1 MRKTRKRSLSAA
13 VIAFALSFGLAFS
26 PLALNVK
33 TAGAATQGFTN
44 STVAV
49 SATNEA
55 LSGWQ
60 YYFYDPTH
68 KKSTPKNGGFY
79 YESDKMFLKAVADGH
94 TGNGMLME
102 RNEGTDEFVA
112 YSYRFDV
119 KANQTYKI
127 SAWVKTD
134 CADNAKNKLT
144 ACIEK
149 HTDSNFSAIGSV
161 KEWTEYSFYHTT
173 GASETSMVICLRTEG
188 IGKFYI
194 DDIAVKE
201 STSYYNTDFFRMQ
214 SFSANSG
221 ESKSEDPTD
230 MVPLTASQLSN
241 ESSDGDGKSLKLYDY
256 QVFKTVF
263 GRLPFNK
270 NYTLSFK
277 YKTVDAETSARLSI
291 RMDNIGPDGARR
303 YYVNTYDENNTM
315 TSEALYLN
323 ATEWTEFKYNFSTK
337 GGLTTQWL
345 GIVPHDI
352 GSGYYLID
360 ELAITTYSAN
370 AFTGGTFD
378 DDGYTNFE
386 YVNSPAGEPT
396 DGYTAVTAD
405 KLVDGENGK
414 ALKLDLNDYLRVNF
428 GTLKFNETYRLNFKY
443 KNAGEANATASIR
456 MDHATVAGAQAWFA
470 PNATGTS
477 EWQQYSYL
485 FTTNEFVAGDG
496 KTYNSSISFVRIGIT
511 GGDGLLIDDLEIF
524 VEDGGMQYIVNGSF
538 SGAYFA
544 EYVGYGGNLN
554 FAKQPDGI
562 YAMAAGNYSL
572 DNTSGQ
578 RSYFR
583 IPDTGLVSEQEY
595 TLSFDYR
602 SGANSGCL
610 YYGGAQI
617 AEWTGNTEAKWT
629 HHTVTFTAASHGF
642 LEMYGDGGIGF
653 PTYYKNI
660 QITDASGKTYLTN
673 TTYKLPSSTEILGEN
688 VFAYGEFN
696 GKIQNEWTGWTF
708 ENGGIY
714 GLKFQDNNTDWKLN
728 LFGTA
733 EAAATAISDEI
744 AVTANAIVVEQEF
757 FQGEAK
763 VTLIVGEK
771 EIEATDD
778 GVFVLPEGTT
788 AVKVKYSASEYVA
801 IKKIFI
807 GSHVHGD
814 DCSNVPVSNSEAIYE
829 WSEDNKTC
837 TATMLY
843 ICGAK
848 STVTETATAVI
859 TNNTATLY
867 EKGTGLYTVTFED
880 NRFETQSKTA
890 ETEVRSPENV
900 TLNVGETE
908 NGSVKL
914 TVGDTAI
921 TEFPYTIMEKTEV
934 TVTATAE
941 RGYKLVAITVNG
953 VAIEGN
959 TFTVDGAA
967 VVSAT
972 FEKDPLFRSITAA
985 TAENGTV
992 TVDVANAYDG
1002 ETVTVTA
1009 TAAEGYELDY
1019 ITVNGETIEGNTFT
1033 VAGDAT
1039 VSAVFKKLP
1048 EREVMEGCSSSAGF
1062 NGGFALILVA
1072 VALAFVLKAKRA

>member
-26 PLALNVK
+26 PVASNLKL
-33 TAGAATQGFTN
+33 AGAATQGFTN
-44 STVAV
+44 SAVAV

-102 RNEGTDEFVA
+102 RNEDTDEFVA
-112 YSYRFDV
+112 YSYKFDV

-149 HTDSNFSAIGSV
+149 HTDSNFTAIGSV

-173 GASETSMVICLRTEG
+173 GASETSMVICLRAEG
-188 IGKFYI
+188 VGKFYI
-194 DDIAVKE
+194 DDITVKE

-214 SFSANSG
+214 SFSATSGTSG
-221 ESKSEDPTD
+221 EQATD
-230 MVPLTASQLSN
+230 YVPLSTAQLSN
-241 ESSDGDGKSLKLYDY
+241 DSSDGDGRSLRLNNNEG
-256 QVFKTVF
+256 FKTVF
-263 GRLPFNK
+263 GRLPDYRT
-270 NYTLSFK
+270 YTLSFK
-277 YKTVDAETSARLSI
+277 YKT
-291 RMDNIGPDGARR
+291 
-303 YYVNTYDENNTM
+303 
-315 TSEALYLN
+315 LN
-323 ATEWTEFKYNFSTK
+323 ATDGKLSMRMDHMYNSARQYYVQTGITVPTENWTEFSYEFASDNSATVCAVSWLNFTFY
-337 GGLTTQWL
+337 GTGEGAQ
-345 GIVPHDI
+345 I
-352 GSGYYLID
+352 LID
-360 ELAITTYSAN
+360 ELAITTYSSN

-378 DDGYTNFE
+378 DGGYTNFQ
-386 YVNSPAGEPT
+386 YVNHNGEPA
-396 DGYTAVTAD
+396 DGFTAVTAD

-414 ALKLDLNDYLRVNF
+414 ALKLELNDYLRVNF

-443 KNAGEANATASIR
+443 KNAGEANATTSIR
-456 MDHATVAGAQAWFA
+456 MDCVTTAGVRAYYADA
-470 PNATGTS
+470 ANGTS

-485 FTTNEFVAGDG
+485 FTTNKFVDG
-496 KTYNSSISFVRIGIT
+496 GNTWNPSVAFVQIGVT
-511 GGDGLLIDDLEIF
+511 GGDGLLIDDLEI
-524 VEDGGMQYIVNGSF
+524 VADDGGMQYIVNGSF

-554 FAKQPDGI
+554 FAKQPDGT
-562 YAMAAGNYSL
+562 YVMAAGNYSL

-583 IPDTGLVSEQEY
+583 IPDTGLVSGQEY

-602 SGANSGCL
+602 SGSASGL
-610 YYGGAQI
+610 WIYGGV
-617 AEWTGNTEAKWT
+617 EMPGWTGTTEAKWT
-629 HHTVTFTAASHGF
+629 HHTVTFTAANHGF
-642 LEMYGDGGIGF
+642 IEMYGDAGAGF

-788 AVKVKYSASEYVA
+788 AVKIKYSASEYVA

-807 GSHVHGD
+807 GSHVHGE
-814 DCSNVPVSNSEAIYE
+814 DCANVPVSNSEAIYE

-880 NRFETQSKTA
+880 NRFATQSKTA

-900 TLNVGETE
+900 TLSVGETE

-934 TVTATAE
+934 TVTATAA
-941 RGYKLVAITVNG
+941 RGYKLVSITVNG
-953 VAIEGN
+953 TAIEGN
-959 TFTVDGAA
+959 TFTVDGAT

-972 FEKDPLFRSITAA
+972 FEKDPLFRSVTTA
-985 TAENGTV
+985 TAENGSV

-1002 ETVTVTA
+1002 DTVTVTA

-1019 ITVNGETIEGNTFT
+1019 VTVNGEAIEGNTF
-1033 VAGDAT
+1033 VVNGDAV

>member
-44 STVAV
+44 SAVAV

-149 HTDSNFSAIGSV
+149 HTDSNFTAIGSV

-173 GASETSMVICLRTEG
+173 GASETSMVICLRAEG

-194 DDIAVKE
+194 DDITVKE
-201 STSYYNTDFFRMQ
+201 STAIAKSAPFFSLLTIGNLDNGAADGWGRAGM
-214 SFSANSG
+214 A
-221 ESKSEDPTD
+221 T
-230 MVPLTASQLSN
+230 LTAANLSTD
-241 ESSDGDGKSLKLYDY
+241 SSDGDGSSLELKDQDVL
-256 QVFKTVF
+256 KAVF
-263 GRLPFNK
+263 GKLVGGKRYNVSFKYKFLEAGRLDSKLQIRMDGYYTDGTDLYWLDAPRGEQNVWTSFSQDFDVTGAAGTKTINYLNLIARGHFLVDEFYITCLDEADPMQYLPGGTFSGVYTAGYPVIGASSNFAK
-270 NYTLSFK
+270 QKDGSYVYVAGNHSIGPDSGSRSYIDIDITHLEKGKTYTLSFEYRSGAGEGLVQLGNDWK
-277 YKTVDAETSARLSI
+277 NHVALLGGFGYSAEAWTSKTVDFEAGKTMADGREAEHIEINGDS
-291 RMDNIGPDGARR
+291 N
-303 YYVNTYDENNTM
+303 
-315 TSEALYLN
+315 
-323 ATEWTEFKYNFSTK
+323 
-337 GGLTTQWL
+337 
-345 GIVPHDI
+345 
-352 GSGYYLID
+352 
-360 ELAITTYSAN
+360 
-370 AFTGGTFD
+370 GGTFD
-378 DDGYTNFE
+378 D
-386 YVNSPAGEPT
+386 
-396 DGYTAVTAD
+396 
-405 KLVDGENGK
+405 
-414 ALKLDLNDYLRVNF
+414 
-428 GTLKFNETYRLNFKY
+428 
-443 KNAGEANATASIR
+443 
-456 MDHATVAGAQAWFA
+456 AGAL
-470 PNATGTS
+470 TG
-477 EWQQYSYL
+477 QSYPL
-485 FTTNEFVAGDG
+485 
-496 KTYNSSISFVRIGIT
+496 
-511 GGDGLLIDDLEIF
+511 
-524 VEDGGMQYIVNGSF
+524 YI
-538 SGAYFA
+538 
-544 EYVGYGGNLN
+544 
-554 FAKQPDGI
+554 
-562 YAMAAGNYSL
+562 
-572 DNTSGQ
+572 
-578 RSYFR
+578 R
-583 IPDTGLVSEQEY
+583 
-595 TLSFDYR
+595 
-602 SGANSGCL
+602 
-610 YYGGAQI
+610 
-617 AEWTGNTEAKWT
+617 
-629 HHTVTFTAASHGF
+629 
-642 LEMYGDGGIGF
+642 
-653 PTYYKNI
+653 NI
-660 QITDASGKTYLTN
+660 QITDSDGNTYVAN
-673 TTYKLPSSTEILGEN
+673 QSFAASSTEVLGEN
-688 VFAYGEFN
+688 VFVYGEFN
-696 GKIQNEWTGWTF
+696 GNIQNEWTGWTF

-788 AVKVKYSASEYVA
+788 AVKIKYSASEYVA

-814 DCSNVPVSNSEAIYE
+814 DCANVPVSNSEAIYE

-859 TNNTATLY
+859 TDNTATLY

-880 NRFETQSKTA
+880 NRFATQSKTA

-900 TLNVGETE
+900 TLSVGETE

>member
-13 VIAFALSFGLAFS
+13 VIAFALSFGLALS
-26 PLALNVK
+26 PVASNLKL
-33 TAGAATQGFTN
+33 AGAATQGFTN
-44 STVAV
+44 SAVAV

-102 RNEGTDEFVA
+102 RNEDTDEFVA
-112 YSYRFDV
+112 YSYKFDV

-134 CADNAKNKLT
+134 CADNVKNKLT

-149 HTDSNFSAIGSV
+149 HTDSNFTAIGSV

-188 IGKFYI
+188 VGKFYI

-214 SFSANSG
+214 SFSATSGTSG
-221 ESKSEDPTD
+221 EQATD
-230 MVPLTASQLSN
+230 YVPLSTAQLSN
-241 ESSDGDGKSLKLYDY
+241 DSSDGDGRSLRLNNNEG
-256 QVFKTVF
+256 FKTVF
-263 GRLPFNK
+263 GRLPDYRT
-270 NYTLSFK
+270 YTLSFK
-277 YKTVDAETSARLSI
+277 YKT
-291 RMDNIGPDGARR
+291 
-303 YYVNTYDENNTM
+303 
-315 TSEALYLN
+315 LN
-323 ATEWTEFKYNFSTK
+323 ATDGKLSMRMDHMYNSARQYYVQTGITVPTENWTEFSYEFASDNSATVCAVSWLNFTFY
-337 GGLTTQWL
+337 GTGEGAQ
-345 GIVPHDI
+345 I
-352 GSGYYLID
+352 LID
-360 ELAITTYSAN
+360 ELAITTYSSN

-378 DDGYTNFE
+378 DDGYTNFK
-386 YVNSPAGEPT
+386 YVNHNGEPT
-396 DGYTAVTAD
+396 DGFTAVTAD

-428 GTLKFNETYRLNFKY
+428 DTLKFNETYRLNFKY
-443 KNAGEANATASIR
+443 KNAGEANATTSIR
-456 MDHATVAGAQAWFA
+456 MDCVTTAGVRAYYADA
-470 PNATGTS
+470 ASGTS

-485 FTTNEFVAGDG
+485 FTTNKFVDG
-496 KTYNSSISFVRIGIT
+496 GNTWNPSVAFVQIGVT
-511 GGDGLLIDDLEIF
+511 GGDGLLIDDLEI
-524 VEDGGMQYIVNGSF
+524 VADDGGMQYIVNGSF

-554 FAKQPDGI
+554 FAKQPDGT

-583 IPDTGLVSEQEY
+583 IPDTGLVSGQEY

-602 SGANSGCL
+602 SGSASGL
-610 YYGGAQI
+610 WIYGGV
-617 AEWTGNTEAKWT
+617 EMPGWTGTTEAKWT

-642 LEMYGDGGIGF
+642 IEMYGDAGAGF

-660 QITDASGKTYLTN
+660 QITDANGKTYLTN

-688 VFAYGEFN
+688 IFVYGEFN
-696 GKIQNEWTGWTF
+696 GNIQNEWTGWTF

-788 AVKVKYSASEYVA
+788 AVKIKYFASEYVA

-814 DCSNVPVSNSEAIYE
+814 DCANVPVSNSEAIYE
-829 WSEDNKTC
+829 WSADNKTC

-859 TNNTATLY
+859 TDNTATLY

-900 TLNVGETE
+900 ALNVGETE

-934 TVTATAE
+934 TVTATAA
-941 RGYKLVAITVNG
+941 RGYKLVSITVNG
-953 VAIEGN
+953 TAIEGN
-959 TFTVDGAA
+959 TFTVDGAT

-972 FEKDPLFRSITAA
+972 FEKDPLFRSVTTA
-985 TAENGTV
+985 TAENGSV

-1019 ITVNGETIEGNTFT
+1019 VTVNGEAIEGNTF
-1033 VAGDAT
+1033 VVNGDAV

>member
-44 STVAV
+44 SAVAV

-60 YYFYDPTH
+60 YYFYDAS
-68 KKSTPKNGGFY
+68 KQKSDNGFY

-102 RNEGTDEFVA
+102 RLSATDEFHS
-112 YSYRFDV
+112 YSYKFNV
-119 KANQTYKI
+119 KSNQLYKI
-127 SAWVKTD
+127 SGWFKSE
-134 CADNAKNKLT
+134 CSDNAQNKLIFGLQDNYVDRYT
-144 ACIEK
+144 LAGATGGWEE
-149 HTDSNFSAIGSV
+149 H
-161 KEWTEYSFYHTT
+161 SFYYTT
-173 GASETSMVICLRTEG
+173 GAAETQIAIKITAEG
-188 IGKFYI
+188 VGKFYI
-194 DDIAVKE
+194 DDITVKE
-201 STSYYNTDFFRMQ
+201 STAHENSVSYRMQ
-214 SFSANSG
+214 GIGKVSDGASDELGDAEKGKANMNVLKAANIS
-221 ESKSEDPTD
+221 SD
-230 MVPLTASQLSN
+230 
-241 ESSDGDGKSLKLYDY
+241 SSDGDNASLILNDGEI
-256 QVFKTVF
+256 FKTNFAAFVNEKTY
-263 GRLPFNK
+263 R
-270 NYTLSFK
+270 LSFK
-277 YKTVDAETSARLSI
+277 YKMIESGSENRLWCRINYKTLEDKLSYSL
-291 RMDNIGPDGARR
+291 DVSGG
-303 YYVNTYDENNTM
+303 
-315 TSEALYLN
+315 S
-323 ATEWTEFKYNFSTK
+323 ATEWQTYSYDFKAPGDTS
-337 GGLTTQWL
+337 GQ
-345 GIVPHDI
+345 GIAI
-352 GSGYYLID
+352 RSFAKYLID
-360 ELAITTYSAN
+360 ELKIVCL
-370 AFTGGTFD
+370 D
-378 DDGYTNFE
+378 E
-386 YVNSPAGEPT
+386 
-396 DGYTAVTAD
+396 AD
-405 KLVDGENGK
+405 PIQLV
-414 ALKLDLNDYLRVNF
+414 
-428 GTLKFNETYRLNFKY
+428 
-443 KNAGEANATASIR
+443 S
-456 MDHATVAGAQAWFA
+456 
-470 PNATGTS
+470 
-477 EWQQYSYL
+477 
-485 FTTNEFVAGDG
+485 
-496 KTYNSSISFVRIGIT
+496 
-511 GGDGLLIDDLEIF
+511 
-524 VEDGGMQYIVNGSF
+524 NGSF
-538 SGAYFA
+538 SGAYLG
-544 EYVGYGGNLN
+544 GYYLGENSN
-554 FAKQPDGI
+554 IAKQEDGTAI
-562 YAMAAGNYSL
+562 FIAGN
-572 DNTSGQ
+572 G
-578 RSYFR
+578 SYDSTFGAR
-583 IPDTGLVSEQEY
+583 GYVEY
-595 TLSFDYR
+595 TPSGLTAGEEYTISYDYR
-602 SGANSGCL
+602 FNGADWVNSVVAYHGGTVIKEVNGVTAGWVNSTHTFVATGSDTFKL
-610 YYGGAQI
+610 YGPSYYY
-617 AEWTGNTEAKWT
+617 WT
-629 HHTVTFTAASHGF
+629 
-642 LEMYGDGGIGF
+642 
-653 PTYYKNI
+653 TYYRNI
-660 QITDASGKTYLTN
+660 QITDGTGKTYNAN
-673 TTYKLPSSTEILGEN
+673 TSLVGAKEVLGEN
-688 VFAYGEFN
+688 VFVYGEFN
-696 GKIQNEWTGWTF
+696 GNIQNQWSGWTF

-744 AVTANAIVVEQEF
+744 TVTANAIVVEQKF
-757 FQGEAK
+757 YQGEAK

-814 DCSNVPVSNSEAIYE
+814 DCANIPVSNSEAVYE

-848 STVTETATAVI
+848 STITETATAVI
-859 TNNTATLY
+859 TDNTATLY

-880 NRFETQSKTA
+880 SRFATQSKTA

-900 TLNVGETE
+900 ALNVGETE

-959 TFTVDGAA
+959 TFTVDGAT

>member
-102 RNEGTDEFVA
+102 RNEDTDEFVA

-134 CADNAKNKLT
+134 CADNVKNKLT

-149 HTDSNFSAIGSV
+149 HTDSNFTAIGSV

-173 GASETSMVICLRTEG
+173 GASETSMVICLRAEG

-201 STSYYNTDFFRMQ
+201 STAIAKSAPFFSLLTIGNLDNGAADGWGRAGM
-214 SFSANSG
+214 A
-221 ESKSEDPTD
+221 T
-230 MVPLTASQLSN
+230 LTAANLSTD
-241 ESSDGDGKSLKLYDY
+241 SSDGDGSSLELKDQDVL
-256 QVFKTVF
+256 KAVF
-263 GRLPFNK
+263 GKLVGGKRYNVSFKYKFLEAGRLDSKLQIRMDGYYTDGTDLYWLDAPRGEQNVWTSFSQDFDVTGAAGTKTINYLNLIARGHFLVDEFYITCLDESDPMQYLPGGTFSGVYTAGYPVIGASSNFAK
-270 NYTLSFK
+270 QKDGSYVYVAGNHSIGPDSGSRSYIDIDITHLEKGKTYTLSFEYRSGAGEGLVQLGNDWK
-277 YKTVDAETSARLSI
+277 NHVALLGGFGYSAEAWTSKTVDFEAGKTMADGREAEHIEINGDS
-291 RMDNIGPDGARR
+291 N
-303 YYVNTYDENNTM
+303 
-315 TSEALYLN
+315 
-323 ATEWTEFKYNFSTK
+323 
-337 GGLTTQWL
+337 
-345 GIVPHDI
+345 
-352 GSGYYLID
+352 
-360 ELAITTYSAN
+360 
-370 AFTGGTFD
+370 GGTFD
-378 DDGYTNFE
+378 D
-386 YVNSPAGEPT
+386 
-396 DGYTAVTAD
+396 
-405 KLVDGENGK
+405 
-414 ALKLDLNDYLRVNF
+414 
-428 GTLKFNETYRLNFKY
+428 
-443 KNAGEANATASIR
+443 
-456 MDHATVAGAQAWFA
+456 AGAL
-470 PNATGTS
+470 TG
-477 EWQQYSYL
+477 QSYPL
-485 FTTNEFVAGDG
+485 
-496 KTYNSSISFVRIGIT
+496 
-511 GGDGLLIDDLEIF
+511 
-524 VEDGGMQYIVNGSF
+524 YI
-538 SGAYFA
+538 
-544 EYVGYGGNLN
+544 
-554 FAKQPDGI
+554 
-562 YAMAAGNYSL
+562 
-572 DNTSGQ
+572 
-578 RSYFR
+578 R
-583 IPDTGLVSEQEY
+583 
-595 TLSFDYR
+595 
-602 SGANSGCL
+602 
-610 YYGGAQI
+610 
-617 AEWTGNTEAKWT
+617 
-629 HHTVTFTAASHGF
+629 
-642 LEMYGDGGIGF
+642 
-653 PTYYKNI
+653 NI
-660 QITDASGKTYLTN
+660 QITDSDGNTYIAN
-673 TTYKLPSSTEILGEN
+673 QSFAASSTEVLGEN

-788 AVKVKYSASEYVA
+788 AVKIKYSASEYVA

-814 DCSNVPVSNSEAIYE
+814 DCASMPVSNSEAIYE

-859 TNNTATLY
+859 TDNTATLY

-900 TLNVGETE
+900 TLSVGETE

-985 TAENGTV
+985 NAENGTV

-1019 ITVNGETIEGNTFT
+1019 ITVNGETRKHLYRCRRRDCFGSVQKT
-1033 VAGDAT
+1033 
-1039 VSAVFKKLP
+1039 SRK
-1048 EREVMEGCSSSAGF
+1048 RS
-1062 NGGFALILVA
+1062 NGRLFFFCRV
-1072 VALAFVLKAKRA
+1072 

>member
-1 MRKTRKRSLSAA
+1 MRKTRERSLSAA
-13 VIAFALSFGLAFS
+13 VIAVALSFGLAFS

-44 STVAV
+44 SAVAV

-112 YSYRFDV
+112 YSYKFDV

-144 ACIEK
+144 ACIEN
-149 HTDSNFSAIGSV
+149 HIDSNFAVIGSV

-188 IGKFYI
+188 VGKFYI
-194 DDIAVKE
+194 DDITVKE
-201 STSYYNTDFFRMQ
+201 STAIAKSAPFFSLLTIGNLDNGAVDGWGKEGM
-214 SFSANSG
+214 SA
-221 ESKSEDPTD
+221 
-230 MVPLTASQLSN
+230 LTAANLSTD
-241 ESSDGDGKSLKLYDY
+241 SSDGDGSSLELKDQDVL
-256 QVFKTVF
+256 KAVF
-263 GRLPFNK
+263 GKLVGGKRYNISFKYKFLEAGRLDSKLHIRMDGYNTNGEPFWWIENIRGEQGVWTSFSMDFDSTSNGETK
-270 NYTLSFK
+270 TINYLNLVARGHFLVDEFYITCLDEADPMQYLPGGTFSGVYTAGYPVIGANSNFAKQKDGSYVYVAGNHSIGPDNGSRSYIDIDITHLEKGKTYTLSF
-277 YKTVDAETSARLSI
+277 E
-291 RMDNIGPDGARR
+291 
-303 YYVNTYDENNTM
+303 
-315 TSEALYLN
+315 
-323 ATEWTEFKYNFSTK
+323 
-337 GGLTTQWL
+337 
-345 GIVPHDI
+345 
-352 GSGYYLID
+352 
-360 ELAITTYSAN
+360 
-370 AFTGGTFD
+370 
-378 DDGYTNFE
+378 
-386 YVNSPAGEPT
+386 
-396 DGYTAVTAD
+396 
-405 KLVDGENGK
+405 
-414 ALKLDLNDYLRVNF
+414 
-428 GTLKFNETYRLNFKY
+428 
-443 KNAGEANATASIR
+443 
-456 MDHATVAGAQAWFA
+456 
-470 PNATGTS
+470 
-477 EWQQYSYL
+477 
-485 FTTNEFVAGDG
+485 
-496 KTYNSSISFVRIGIT
+496 
-511 GGDGLLIDDLEIF
+511 
-524 VEDGGMQYIVNGSF
+524 
-538 SGAYFA
+538 
-544 EYVGYGGNLN
+544 
-554 FAKQPDGI
+554 
-562 YAMAAGNYSL
+562 
-572 DNTSGQ
+572 
-578 RSYFR
+578 
-583 IPDTGLVSEQEY
+583 
-595 TLSFDYR
+595 YR
-602 SGANSGCL
+602 SGAGEGLVQLGNDWKNHIALVNGFGYSAETWTSKTVDFEAGKTMADGREAEHIEINGDSNGGRFDDAGALIEQSYPL
-610 YYGGAQI
+610 YI
-617 AEWTGNTEAKWT
+617 R
-629 HHTVTFTAASHGF
+629 
-642 LEMYGDGGIGF
+642 
-653 PTYYKNI
+653 NI
-660 QITDASGKTYLTN
+660 QITDSDGNTYIAN
-673 TTYKLPSSTEILGEN
+673 QSFAASSTEVLGEN
-688 VFAYGEFN
+688 VFVYGEFN

-714 GLKFQDNNTDWKLN
+714 GLKFQDDNTDWKLN

-744 AVTANAIVVEQEF
+744 AVTANAIVVEQKF
-757 FQGEAK
+757 YQGEAK

-788 AVKVKYSASEYVA
+788 AVKIKYSANSFVA
-801 IKKIFI
+801 VKKIFI
-807 GSHVHGD
+807 GSHVHGN
-814 DCSNVPVSNSEAIYE
+814 DCANVPVSNSEAIYE

-859 TNNTATLY
+859 TDNTATLY

-880 NRFETQSKTA
+880 SRFATQSKTA

-900 TLNVGETE
+900 ALNVGETE

-985 TAENGTV
+985 NAENGTV

-1019 ITVNGETIEGNTFT
+1019 ITVNGKTIEGKTFT

>member
-26 PLALNVK
+26 PVASNLKL
-33 TAGAATQGFTN
+33 AGAATQGFTN
-44 STVAV
+44 SAVAV

-102 RNEGTDEFVA
+102 RNEDTDEFVA
-112 YSYRFDV
+112 YSYKFDV

-149 HTDSNFSAIGSV
+149 HTDSNFTAIGSV

-173 GASETSMVICLRTEG
+173 GASETSMVICLRAEG
-188 IGKFYI
+188 VGKFYI
-194 DDIAVKE
+194 DDITVKE

-214 SFSANSG
+214 SFSATSGTSG
-221 ESKSEDPTD
+221 EQATD
-230 MVPLTASQLSN
+230 YVPLSTAQLSN
-241 ESSDGDGKSLKLYDY
+241 DSSDGDGRSLRLNNNEG
-256 QVFKTVF
+256 FKTVF
-263 GRLPFNK
+263 GRLPDYRT
-270 NYTLSFK
+270 YTLSFK
-277 YKTVDAETSARLSI
+277 YKT
-291 RMDNIGPDGARR
+291 
-303 YYVNTYDENNTM
+303 
-315 TSEALYLN
+315 LN
-323 ATEWTEFKYNFSTK
+323 ATDGKLSMRMDHMYNSARQYYVQTGITVPTENWTEFSYEFASDNSATVCAVSWLNFTFY
-337 GGLTTQWL
+337 GTGEGAQ
-345 GIVPHDI
+345 I
-352 GSGYYLID
+352 LID
-360 ELAITTYSAN
+360 ELAITTYSSN

-378 DDGYTNFE
+378 DGGYTNFQ
-386 YVNSPAGEPT
+386 YVNHNGEPA
-396 DGYTAVTAD
+396 DGFTAVTAD

-414 ALKLDLNDYLRVNF
+414 ALKLELNDYLRVNF

-443 KNAGEANATASIR
+443 KNAGEANATTSIR
-456 MDHATVAGAQAWFA
+456 MDCVTTAGVRAYYADA
-470 PNATGTS
+470 ANGTS

-485 FTTNEFVAGDG
+485 FTTNKFVDG
-496 KTYNSSISFVRIGIT
+496 GNTWNPSVAFVQIGVT
-511 GGDGLLIDDLEIF
+511 GGDGLLIDALEI
-524 VEDGGMQYIVNGSF
+524 VADDGGMQYIVNGSF

-554 FAKQPDGI
+554 FAKQPDGT
-562 YAMAAGNYSL
+562 YVMAAGNYSL

-583 IPDTGLVSEQEY
+583 IPDTGLVSGQEY

-602 SGANSGCL
+602 SGSASGL
-610 YYGGAQI
+610 WIYGGV
-617 AEWTGNTEAKWT
+617 EMPGWTGTTEAKWT
-629 HHTVTFTAASHGF
+629 HHTVTFTAANHGF
-642 LEMYGDGGIGF
+642 IEMYGDAGAGF

-788 AVKVKYSASEYVA
+788 AVKIKYSASEYVA

-807 GSHVHGD
+807 GSHVHGE
-814 DCSNVPVSNSEAIYE
+814 DCANVPVSNSEAIYE

-880 NRFETQSKTA
+880 NRFATQSKTA

-900 TLNVGETE
+900 TLSVGETE

-934 TVTATAE
+934 TVTATAA
-941 RGYKLVAITVNG
+941 RGYKLVSITVNG
-953 VAIEGN
+953 TAIEGN
-959 TFTVDGAA
+959 TFTVDGAT

-972 FEKDPLFRSITAA
+972 FEKDPLFRSVTTA
-985 TAENGTV
+985 TAENGSV

-1002 ETVTVTA
+1002 ETVTGTA

-1019 ITVNGETIEGNTFT
+1019 VTVNGEAIEGNTF
-1033 VAGDAT
+1033 VVNGDAV

-1072 VALAFVLKAKRA
+1072 VALAFVLQAKRA

>member
-44 STVAV
+44 SAVAV

-102 RNEGTDEFVA
+102 RNEDTDEFVA
-112 YSYRFDV
+112 YSYKFDV

-149 HTDSNFSAIGSV
+149 HTDSNFTAIGSV

-173 GASETSMVICLRTEG
+173 GASETSMVICLRAEG

-201 STSYYNTDFFRMQ
+201 STAIAKSAPFFSLLTIGNLDNGAADGWGRAGM
-214 SFSANSG
+214 A
-221 ESKSEDPTD
+221 T
-230 MVPLTASQLSN
+230 LTAANLSTD
-241 ESSDGDGKSLKLYDY
+241 SSDGDGSSLELKDQDVL
-256 QVFKTVF
+256 KAVF
-263 GRLPFNK
+263 GKLVGGKRYNVSFKYKFLEAGRLDSKLQIRMDGYYTDGTDLYWLDAPRGEQNVWTSFSQDFDVTGAAGTKTINYLNLIARGHFLVDEFYITCLDESDPMQYLPGGTFSGVYTAGYPVIGASSNFAK
-270 NYTLSFK
+270 QKDGSYVYVAGNHSIGPDSGSRSYIDIDITHLEKGKTYTLSFEYRSGAGEGLVQLGNDWK
-277 YKTVDAETSARLSI
+277 NHVALLGGFGYSAEAWTSKTVDFEAGKTMADGREAEHIEINGDS
-291 RMDNIGPDGARR
+291 N
-303 YYVNTYDENNTM
+303 
-315 TSEALYLN
+315 
-323 ATEWTEFKYNFSTK
+323 
-337 GGLTTQWL
+337 
-345 GIVPHDI
+345 
-352 GSGYYLID
+352 
-360 ELAITTYSAN
+360 
-370 AFTGGTFD
+370 GGTFD
-378 DDGYTNFE
+378 D
-386 YVNSPAGEPT
+386 
-396 DGYTAVTAD
+396 
-405 KLVDGENGK
+405 
-414 ALKLDLNDYLRVNF
+414 
-428 GTLKFNETYRLNFKY
+428 
-443 KNAGEANATASIR
+443 
-456 MDHATVAGAQAWFA
+456 AGAL
-470 PNATGTS
+470 TG
-477 EWQQYSYL
+477 QSYPL
-485 FTTNEFVAGDG
+485 
-496 KTYNSSISFVRIGIT
+496 
-511 GGDGLLIDDLEIF
+511 
-524 VEDGGMQYIVNGSF
+524 YI
-538 SGAYFA
+538 
-544 EYVGYGGNLN
+544 
-554 FAKQPDGI
+554 
-562 YAMAAGNYSL
+562 
-572 DNTSGQ
+572 
-578 RSYFR
+578 R
-583 IPDTGLVSEQEY
+583 
-595 TLSFDYR
+595 
-602 SGANSGCL
+602 
-610 YYGGAQI
+610 
-617 AEWTGNTEAKWT
+617 
-629 HHTVTFTAASHGF
+629 
-642 LEMYGDGGIGF
+642 
-653 PTYYKNI
+653 NI
-660 QITDASGKTYLTN
+660 QITDSDGNTYIAN
-673 TTYKLPSSTEILGEN
+673 QSFAASSTEVLGEN

-788 AVKVKYSASEYVA
+788 AVKIKYSANSFVA

-814 DCSNVPVSNSEAIYE
+814 DCANVPVSNSEAIYE

-859 TNNTATLY
+859 TDNTATLY

-900 TLNVGETE
+900 TLSVGETE

-972 FEKDPLFRSITAA
+972 FEKDPLFRSITSAN
-985 TAENGTV
+985 AENGTV

>member
-13 VIAFALSFGLAFS
+13 VIAVALSFGLAFS

-44 STVAV
+44 SAVAV

-102 RNEGTDEFVA
+102 RNEDTDEFVA
-112 YSYRFDV
+112 YSYKFDV

-149 HTDSNFSAIGSV
+149 HTDSNFTAIGSV
-161 KEWTEYSFYHTT
+161 ADWTEYSFYHTT

-201 STSYYNTDFFRMQ
+201 STAIAKSAPFFSLLTIGNLDNGAADGWGRAGM
-214 SFSANSG
+214 A
-221 ESKSEDPTD
+221 T
-230 MVPLTASQLSN
+230 LTAANLSTD
-241 ESSDGDGKSLKLYDY
+241 SSDGDGSSLELKDQDVL
-256 QVFKTVF
+256 KAVF
-263 GRLPFNK
+263 GKLVGGKRYNVSFKYKFLEAGRLDSKLQIRMDGYYTDGTDLYWLDAPRGEQNVWTSFSQDFDVTGAAGTKTINYLNLIARGHFLVDEFYITCLDESDPMQYLPGGTFSGVYTAGYPVIGASSNFAK
-270 NYTLSFK
+270 QKDGSYVYVAGNHSIGPDSGSRSYIDIDITHLEKGKTYTLSFEYRSGAGEGLVQLGNDWK
-277 YKTVDAETSARLSI
+277 NHVALLGGFGYSAEAWTSKTVDFEAGKTMADGRDAEHIEINGDS
-291 RMDNIGPDGARR
+291 N
-303 YYVNTYDENNTM
+303 
-315 TSEALYLN
+315 
-323 ATEWTEFKYNFSTK
+323 
-337 GGLTTQWL
+337 
-345 GIVPHDI
+345 
-352 GSGYYLID
+352 
-360 ELAITTYSAN
+360 
-370 AFTGGTFD
+370 GGTFD
-378 DDGYTNFE
+378 D
-386 YVNSPAGEPT
+386 
-396 DGYTAVTAD
+396 
-405 KLVDGENGK
+405 
-414 ALKLDLNDYLRVNF
+414 
-428 GTLKFNETYRLNFKY
+428 
-443 KNAGEANATASIR
+443 
-456 MDHATVAGAQAWFA
+456 AGAL
-470 PNATGTS
+470 TG
-477 EWQQYSYL
+477 QSYPL
-485 FTTNEFVAGDG
+485 
-496 KTYNSSISFVRIGIT
+496 
-511 GGDGLLIDDLEIF
+511 
-524 VEDGGMQYIVNGSF
+524 YI
-538 SGAYFA
+538 
-544 EYVGYGGNLN
+544 
-554 FAKQPDGI
+554 
-562 YAMAAGNYSL
+562 
-572 DNTSGQ
+572 
-578 RSYFR
+578 R
-583 IPDTGLVSEQEY
+583 
-595 TLSFDYR
+595 
-602 SGANSGCL
+602 
-610 YYGGAQI
+610 
-617 AEWTGNTEAKWT
+617 
-629 HHTVTFTAASHGF
+629 
-642 LEMYGDGGIGF
+642 
-653 PTYYKNI
+653 NI
-660 QITDASGKTYLTN
+660 QITDSDGNTYIAN
-673 TTYKLPSSTEILGEN
+673 QSFAASSTEILGEN

-696 GKIQNEWTGWTF
+696 GNIQNEWTGWTF

-788 AVKVKYSASEYVA
+788 AVKIKYSASEYVA

-814 DCSNVPVSNSEAIYE
+814 DCANVPVSNSEAIYE

-859 TNNTATLY
+859 TDNTATLY

-880 NRFETQSKTA
+880 NRFATQSKTA

-900 TLNVGETE
+900 TLSVGETE

>member
-44 STVAV
+44 SAVAV

-102 RNEGTDEFVA
+102 RNEDTDEFVA

-149 HTDSNFSAIGSV
+149 HTDSNFTAIGSV

-173 GASETSMVICLRTEG
+173 GASETSMVICLRAEG

-201 STSYYNTDFFRMQ
+201 STAIAKSAPFFSLLTIGNLDNGAADGWGRAGM
-214 SFSANSG
+214 A
-221 ESKSEDPTD
+221 T
-230 MVPLTASQLSN
+230 LTAANLSTD
-241 ESSDGDGKSLKLYDY
+241 SSDGDGSSLELKDQDVL
-256 QVFKTVF
+256 KAVF
-263 GRLPFNK
+263 GKLVGGKRYNVSFKYKFLEAGRLDSKLQIRMDGYYTDGTDLYWLDAPRGEQNVWTSFSQDFDVTGAAGTKTINYLNLIARGHFLVDEFYITCLDEADPMQYLPGGTFSGVYTAGYPVIGASSNFAK
-270 NYTLSFK
+270 QKDGSYVYVAGNHSIGPDSGSRSYIDIDITHLEKGKTYTLSFEYRSGAGEGLVQLGNDWK
-277 YKTVDAETSARLSI
+277 NHIALVGGFGYSAETWTSKTVDFEAGKTMADGREAEHIEINGDS
-291 RMDNIGPDGARR
+291 N
-303 YYVNTYDENNTM
+303 
-315 TSEALYLN
+315 
-323 ATEWTEFKYNFSTK
+323 
-337 GGLTTQWL
+337 
-345 GIVPHDI
+345 
-352 GSGYYLID
+352 
-360 ELAITTYSAN
+360 
-370 AFTGGTFD
+370 GGTFD
-378 DDGYTNFE
+378 D
-386 YVNSPAGEPT
+386 
-396 DGYTAVTAD
+396 
-405 KLVDGENGK
+405 
-414 ALKLDLNDYLRVNF
+414 
-428 GTLKFNETYRLNFKY
+428 
-443 KNAGEANATASIR
+443 
-456 MDHATVAGAQAWFA
+456 AGAL
-470 PNATGTS
+470 TG
-477 EWQQYSYL
+477 QSYPL
-485 FTTNEFVAGDG
+485 
-496 KTYNSSISFVRIGIT
+496 
-511 GGDGLLIDDLEIF
+511 
-524 VEDGGMQYIVNGSF
+524 YI
-538 SGAYFA
+538 
-544 EYVGYGGNLN
+544 
-554 FAKQPDGI
+554 
-562 YAMAAGNYSL
+562 
-572 DNTSGQ
+572 
-578 RSYFR
+578 R
-583 IPDTGLVSEQEY
+583 
-595 TLSFDYR
+595 
-602 SGANSGCL
+602 
-610 YYGGAQI
+610 
-617 AEWTGNTEAKWT
+617 
-629 HHTVTFTAASHGF
+629 
-642 LEMYGDGGIGF
+642 
-653 PTYYKNI
+653 NI
-660 QITDASGKTYLTN
+660 QITDSDGNTYVAN
-673 TTYKLPSSTEILGEN
+673 QSFAASSTEVLGEN

-733 EAAATAISDEI
+733 EAAATAVSDEI

-788 AVKVKYSASEYVA
+788 AVKIKYSASEYVA

-814 DCSNVPVSNSEAIYE
+814 DCANVPVSNSEAIYE

-972 FEKDPLFRSITAA
+972 FEKDPLFRSITSA

>member
-44 STVAV
+44 SAVAV

-102 RNEGTDEFVA
+102 RNEDTDEFVA
-112 YSYRFDV
+112 YSYKFDV

-134 CADNAKNKLT
+134 CSDNAKNKLT

-149 HTDSNFSAIGSV
+149 HTDSNFTAIGSV

-188 IGKFYI
+188 VGKFYI
-194 DDIAVKE
+194 DDITVKE
-201 STSYYNTDFFRMQ
+201 STAIAKSAPFFSLLTIGNLDNGAADGWGRAGM
-214 SFSANSG
+214 A
-221 ESKSEDPTD
+221 T
-230 MVPLTASQLSN
+230 LTAANLSTD
-241 ESSDGDGKSLKLYDY
+241 SSDGDGSSLELKDQDVL
-256 QVFKTVF
+256 KAVF
-263 GRLPFNK
+263 GKLVGGKRYNVSFKYKFLEAGRLDSKLQIRMDGYYTDGTDLYWLDAPRGEQNVWTSFSQDFDVTGAAGTKTINYLNLIARGHFLVDEFYITCLDEADPMQYLPGGTFSGVYTAGYPVIGASSNFAK
-270 NYTLSFK
+270 QKDGSYVYVAGNHSIGPDSGSRSYIDIDITHLEKGKTYTLSFEYRSGAGEGLVQLGNDWK
-277 YKTVDAETSARLSI
+277 NHVALLGGFGYSAEAWTSKTVDFEAGKTMADGREAEHIEINGDS
-291 RMDNIGPDGARR
+291 N
-303 YYVNTYDENNTM
+303 
-315 TSEALYLN
+315 
-323 ATEWTEFKYNFSTK
+323 
-337 GGLTTQWL
+337 
-345 GIVPHDI
+345 
-352 GSGYYLID
+352 
-360 ELAITTYSAN
+360 
-370 AFTGGTFD
+370 GGTFD
-378 DDGYTNFE
+378 D
-386 YVNSPAGEPT
+386 
-396 DGYTAVTAD
+396 
-405 KLVDGENGK
+405 
-414 ALKLDLNDYLRVNF
+414 
-428 GTLKFNETYRLNFKY
+428 
-443 KNAGEANATASIR
+443 
-456 MDHATVAGAQAWFA
+456 AGAL
-470 PNATGTS
+470 TG
-477 EWQQYSYL
+477 QSYPL
-485 FTTNEFVAGDG
+485 
-496 KTYNSSISFVRIGIT
+496 
-511 GGDGLLIDDLEIF
+511 
-524 VEDGGMQYIVNGSF
+524 YI
-538 SGAYFA
+538 
-544 EYVGYGGNLN
+544 
-554 FAKQPDGI
+554 
-562 YAMAAGNYSL
+562 
-572 DNTSGQ
+572 
-578 RSYFR
+578 R
-583 IPDTGLVSEQEY
+583 
-595 TLSFDYR
+595 
-602 SGANSGCL
+602 
-610 YYGGAQI
+610 
-617 AEWTGNTEAKWT
+617 
-629 HHTVTFTAASHGF
+629 
-642 LEMYGDGGIGF
+642 
-653 PTYYKNI
+653 NI
-660 QITDASGKTYLTN
+660 QITDSDGNTYVAN
-673 TTYKLPSSTEILGEN
+673 QSFAASSTEVLGEN
-688 VFAYGEFN
+688 VFVYGEFN
-696 GKIQNEWTGWTF
+696 GNIQNEWTGWTF

-788 AVKVKYSASEYVA
+788 AVKIKYSASEYVA

-814 DCSNVPVSNSEAIYE
+814 DCANVPVSNSEAIYE

-859 TNNTATLY
+859 TDNTATLY

-880 NRFETQSKTA
+880 NRFATQSKTA

-900 TLNVGETE
+900 TLSVGETE

>member
-44 STVAV
+44 SAVAV

-102 RNEGTDEFVA
+102 RNEDTDEFVA

-149 HTDSNFSAIGSV
+149 HTDSNFTAIGSV

-201 STSYYNTDFFRMQ
+201 STAIAKSAPFFSLLTIGNLDNGAADGWGRAGM
-214 SFSANSG
+214 A
-221 ESKSEDPTD
+221 T
-230 MVPLTASQLSN
+230 LTAANLSTD
-241 ESSDGDGKSLKLYDY
+241 SSDGDGSSLELKDQDVL
-256 QVFKTVF
+256 KAVF
-263 GRLPFNK
+263 GKLVGGKRYNVSFKYKFLEAGRLDSKLQIRMDGYYTDGTDLYWLDAPRGEQNVWTSFSQDFDVTGAAGTKTINYLNLIARGHFLVDEFYITCLDEADPMQYLPGGTFSGVYTAGYPVIGASSNFAK
-270 NYTLSFK
+270 QKDGSYVYVAGNHSIGPDSGSRSYIDIDITHLEKGKTYTLSFEYRSGAGEGLVQLGNDWK
-277 YKTVDAETSARLSI
+277 NHVALLGGFGYSAETWTSKTVDFEAGKTMADEREAEHIEINGDS
-291 RMDNIGPDGARR
+291 N
-303 YYVNTYDENNTM
+303 
-315 TSEALYLN
+315 
-323 ATEWTEFKYNFSTK
+323 
-337 GGLTTQWL
+337 
-345 GIVPHDI
+345 
-352 GSGYYLID
+352 
-360 ELAITTYSAN
+360 
-370 AFTGGTFD
+370 GGTFD
-378 DDGYTNFE
+378 D
-386 YVNSPAGEPT
+386 
-396 DGYTAVTAD
+396 
-405 KLVDGENGK
+405 
-414 ALKLDLNDYLRVNF
+414 
-428 GTLKFNETYRLNFKY
+428 
-443 KNAGEANATASIR
+443 
-456 MDHATVAGAQAWFA
+456 AGAL
-470 PNATGTS
+470 TG
-477 EWQQYSYL
+477 QSYPL
-485 FTTNEFVAGDG
+485 
-496 KTYNSSISFVRIGIT
+496 
-511 GGDGLLIDDLEIF
+511 
-524 VEDGGMQYIVNGSF
+524 YI
-538 SGAYFA
+538 
-544 EYVGYGGNLN
+544 
-554 FAKQPDGI
+554 
-562 YAMAAGNYSL
+562 
-572 DNTSGQ
+572 
-578 RSYFR
+578 R
-583 IPDTGLVSEQEY
+583 
-595 TLSFDYR
+595 
-602 SGANSGCL
+602 
-610 YYGGAQI
+610 
-617 AEWTGNTEAKWT
+617 
-629 HHTVTFTAASHGF
+629 
-642 LEMYGDGGIGF
+642 
-653 PTYYKNI
+653 NI
-660 QITDASGKTYLTN
+660 QITDSDGNTYVAN
-673 TTYKLPSSTEILGEN
+673 QSFAASSTEVLGEN
-688 VFAYGEFN
+688 VFVYGEFN
-696 GKIQNEWTGWTF
+696 GNIQNEWTGWTF

-728 LFGTA
+728 LFGTV

-788 AVKVKYSASEYVA
+788 AVKIKYSASEYVA

-814 DCSNVPVSNSEAIYE
+814 DCANVPVSNSEAIYE

-900 TLNVGETE
+900 ALNVGETE

-972 FEKDPLFRSITAA
+972 FEKDPLFRSITSAN
-985 TAENGTV
+985 AENGTV

>member
-13 VIAFALSFGLAFS
+13 VIAFALSFGLALS
-26 PLALNVK
+26 PVASNLKL
-33 TAGAATQGFTN
+33 AGAATQGFTN
-44 STVAV
+44 SAVAV

-102 RNEGTDEFVA
+102 RNEDTDEFVT

-149 HTDSNFSAIGSV
+149 HTDSNFTAIGSV
-161 KEWTEYSFYHTT
+161 ADWTEYSFYHTT

-188 IGKFYI
+188 VGKFYI
-194 DDIAVKE
+194 DDITVKE
-201 STSYYNTDFFRMQ
+201 STAHENSVSYRMQ
-214 SFSANSG
+214 SIGKVSDKASDEIGDAGKDSMSVLTSANIS
-221 ESKSEDPTD
+221 SD
-230 MVPLTASQLSN
+230 
-241 ESSDGDGKSLKLYDY
+241 SSDGDNASLILNDGEI
-256 QVFKTVF
+256 FKTNFAAFVNEKTY
-263 GRLPFNK
+263 R
-270 NYTLSFK
+270 LSFK
-277 YKTVDAETSARLSI
+277 YKMIESGSENRLSCRI
-291 RMDNIGPDGARR
+291 NYKTLEDERL
-303 YYVNTYDENNTM
+303 YYLG
-315 TSEALYLN
+315 TSGGS
-323 ATEWTEFKYNFSTK
+323 ATEWQTYSCDFKAPGDTS
-337 GGLTTQWL
+337 GQ
-345 GIVPHDI
+345 GIAI
-352 GSGYYLID
+352 QSFAKYLID
-360 ELAITTYSAN
+360 ELKIVCL
-370 AFTGGTFD
+370 D
-378 DDGYTNFE
+378 E
-386 YVNSPAGEPT
+386 
-396 DGYTAVTAD
+396 AD
-405 KLVDGENGK
+405 PIQLV
-414 ALKLDLNDYLRVNF
+414 
-428 GTLKFNETYRLNFKY
+428 
-443 KNAGEANATASIR
+443 S
-456 MDHATVAGAQAWFA
+456 
-470 PNATGTS
+470 
-477 EWQQYSYL
+477 
-485 FTTNEFVAGDG
+485 
-496 KTYNSSISFVRIGIT
+496 
-511 GGDGLLIDDLEIF
+511 
-524 VEDGGMQYIVNGSF
+524 NGSF
-538 SGAYFA
+538 SGAYL
-544 EYVGYGGNLN
+544 EGYRLGDNSN
-554 FAKQPDGI
+554 IAKQEDGTSI
-562 YAMAAGNYSL
+562 FIVGN
-572 DNTSGQ
+572 G
-578 RSYFR
+578 SYDSTFGAR
-583 IPDTGLVSEQEY
+583 GYVEY
-595 TLSFDYR
+595 TPSGLTAGEEYTISYDYR
-602 SGANSGCL
+602 FNGADWVNSVVAYHGGTEIKNVSGVTAGWVNSTHTFVATGSDTFKL
-610 YYGGAQI
+610 YGPSYYY
-617 AEWTGNTEAKWT
+617 WT
-629 HHTVTFTAASHGF
+629 
-642 LEMYGDGGIGF
+642 
-653 PTYYKNI
+653 TYYRNI
-660 QITDASGKTYLTN
+660 QITDGTGKTYNAN
-673 TTYKLPSSTEILGEN
+673 TSLVGAKEVLGEN

-696 GKIQNEWTGWTF
+696 GNIQNEWTGWTF

-788 AVKVKYSASEYVA
+788 AFKIKYSASEYVA

-814 DCSNVPVSNSEAIYE
+814 DCANVPVSNSEAIYE

-859 TNNTATLY
+859 TDNTATLY

-880 NRFETQSKTA
+880 NRFATQSKTA

-900 TLNVGETE
+900 ELTVGETE

-972 FEKDPLFRSITAA
+972 FEKDPLFRSITSAN
-985 TAENGTV
+985 AENGTV

>member
-13 VIAFALSFGLAFS
+13 VIAFALSFGLALS
-26 PLALNVK
+26 PVASNLKL
-33 TAGAATQGFTN
+33 AGAATQGFTN
-44 STVAV
+44 SAVAV

-60 YYFYDPTH
+60 YYFYDSTH

-102 RNEGTDEFVA
+102 RNEDTDEFVA
-112 YSYRFDV
+112 YSYKFDV

-149 HTDSNFSAIGSV
+149 HTDSNFTAIGSV
-161 KEWTEYSFYHTT
+161 AEWTEYSFYHTT

-188 IGKFYI
+188 VGKFYI
-194 DDIAVKE
+194 DDITVKE

-214 SFSANSG
+214 SFSATSG
-221 ESKSEDPTD
+221 TSKEQATD
-230 MVPLTASQLSN
+230 YVPLSTAQLSN
-241 ESSDGDGKSLKLYDY
+241 DSSDGDGRSLRLNNNEG
-256 QVFKTVF
+256 FKTVF
-263 GRLPFNK
+263 GRLPDYRT
-270 NYTLSFK
+270 YTLSFK
-277 YKTVDAETSARLSI
+277 YKT
-291 RMDNIGPDGARR
+291 
-303 YYVNTYDENNTM
+303 
-315 TSEALYLN
+315 LN
-323 ATEWTEFKYNFSTK
+323 ATEGRLSMRMDHMYNSARQYYVQTGITVPAEDWTEFSYEFASDNPATVCAVS
-337 GGLTTQWL
+337 WL
-345 GIVPHDI
+345 GFTFYGTGEGAQI
-352 GSGYYLID
+352 LID
-360 ELAITTYSAN
+360 ELAITTYSSN

-378 DDGYTNFE
+378 DDGYTNFQ
-386 YVNSPAGEPT
+386 YVNNNGEPAG
-396 DGYTAVTAD
+396 GFTAVTAD
-405 KLVDGENGK
+405 KLVDGKNGK
-414 ALKLDLNDYLRVNF
+414 ALKLELNDYLRVNF

-443 KNAGEANATASIR
+443 KNAGEANATTSIR
-456 MDHATVAGAQAWFA
+456 MDCVTTAGVRAYYADA
-470 PNATGTS
+470 ANGTS

-485 FTTNEFVAGDG
+485 FTTNKFVDGDN
-496 KTYNSSISFVRIGIT
+496 TWNPSVAFVQIGVT
-511 GGDGLLIDDLEIF
+511 GGDGLLIDDLEI
-524 VEDGGMQYIVNGSF
+524 VADDGGMQYIVNGSF

-544 EYVGYGGNLN
+544 EYVDYGGNLN
-554 FAKQPDGI
+554 FAKQPDGT
-562 YAMAAGNYSL
+562 YVMAAGNYSL

-583 IPDTGLVSEQEY
+583 IPDTGLTSGQEY

-602 SGANSGCL
+602 SGVSSGCL
-610 YYGGAQI
+610 YYGGAQVDGWI
-617 AEWTGNTEAKWT
+617 GTTEAKWT
-629 HHTVTFTAASHGF
+629 HHTVPFTAASHGF
-642 LEMYGDGGIGF
+642 LEMYGDAGAGF
-653 PTYYKNI
+653 PTYYRNI
-660 QITDASGKTYLTN
+660 QITDSDGNTYITN
-673 TTYKLPSSTEILGEN
+673 NTYKLPSSTEILGEN
-688 VFAYGEFN
+688 VFVYGEFN
-696 GKIQNEWTGWTF
+696 GKIQNEWSGWTF

-714 GLKFQDNNTDWKLN
+714 GLKFQDDNTDWKLN

-801 IKKIFI
+801 IKKIFL
-807 GSHVHGD
+807 GSHVHGN
-814 DCSNVPVSNSEAIYE
+814 DCTNVPLSNSEAIYE

-880 NRFETQSKTA
+880 SRFAAQSKTA
-890 ETEVRSPENV
+890 ETEARSPENV
-900 TLNVGETE
+900 ALNVGETE

-985 TAENGTV
+985 NAENGTV

>member
-44 STVAV
+44 SAVAV

-102 RNEGTDEFVA
+102 RNEDTDEFVT

-134 CADNAKNKLT
+134 CADNSKNKLT

-149 HTDSNFSAIGSV
+149 HTDSNFTAIGSV

-188 IGKFYI
+188 VGKFYI
-194 DDIAVKE
+194 DDITVKE
-201 STSYYNTDFFRMQ
+201 STAIAKSAPFFSLLTIGNLDNGAADGWGRAGM
-214 SFSANSG
+214 A
-221 ESKSEDPTD
+221 T
-230 MVPLTASQLSN
+230 LTAANLSTD
-241 ESSDGDGKSLKLYDY
+241 SSDGDGSSLELKDQDVL
-256 QVFKTVF
+256 KAVF
-263 GRLPFNK
+263 GKLVGGKRYNVSFKYKFLEAGRLDSKLQIRMDGYYTDGTDLYWLDAPRGEQNVWTSFSQDFDVTGAAGTKTINYLNLIARGHFLVDEFYITCLDEADPMQYLPGGTFSGVYTAGYPVIGASSNFAK
-270 NYTLSFK
+270 QKDGSYVYVAGNHSIGPDSGSRSYIDIDITHLEKGKTYTLSFEYRSGAGEGLVQLGNDWK
-277 YKTVDAETSARLSI
+277 NHVALLGGFGYSAEAWTSKTVDFEAGKTMADGREAEHIEINGDS
-291 RMDNIGPDGARR
+291 N
-303 YYVNTYDENNTM
+303 
-315 TSEALYLN
+315 
-323 ATEWTEFKYNFSTK
+323 
-337 GGLTTQWL
+337 
-345 GIVPHDI
+345 
-352 GSGYYLID
+352 
-360 ELAITTYSAN
+360 
-370 AFTGGTFD
+370 GGTFD
-378 DDGYTNFE
+378 D
-386 YVNSPAGEPT
+386 
-396 DGYTAVTAD
+396 
-405 KLVDGENGK
+405 
-414 ALKLDLNDYLRVNF
+414 
-428 GTLKFNETYRLNFKY
+428 
-443 KNAGEANATASIR
+443 
-456 MDHATVAGAQAWFA
+456 AGAL
-470 PNATGTS
+470 TG
-477 EWQQYSYL
+477 QSYPL
-485 FTTNEFVAGDG
+485 
-496 KTYNSSISFVRIGIT
+496 
-511 GGDGLLIDDLEIF
+511 
-524 VEDGGMQYIVNGSF
+524 YI
-538 SGAYFA
+538 
-544 EYVGYGGNLN
+544 
-554 FAKQPDGI
+554 
-562 YAMAAGNYSL
+562 
-572 DNTSGQ
+572 
-578 RSYFR
+578 R
-583 IPDTGLVSEQEY
+583 
-595 TLSFDYR
+595 
-602 SGANSGCL
+602 
-610 YYGGAQI
+610 
-617 AEWTGNTEAKWT
+617 
-629 HHTVTFTAASHGF
+629 
-642 LEMYGDGGIGF
+642 
-653 PTYYKNI
+653 NI
-660 QITDASGKTYLTN
+660 QITDSDGNTYVAN
-673 TTYKLPSSTEILGEN
+673 QSFAASSTEVLGEN

-696 GKIQNEWTGWTF
+696 GNIQNEWTGWTF

-733 EAAATAISDEI
+733 EAAATAVSDEI

-788 AVKVKYSASEYVA
+788 AVKIKYSASEYVA

-814 DCSNVPVSNSEAIYE
+814 DCANVPVSNSEAIYE

-859 TNNTATLY
+859 TDNTATLY

-985 TAENGTV
+985 TVENGTV

-1019 ITVNGETIEGNTFT
+1019 ITVNGKTIEGNTFT